1 MRFPWSTETVD
12 TFFHPTISPPKK
24 SSSAGH
30 GGFQESIS
38 RLQMLAFE
46 AQAIG
51 RAGMPT
57 VEPVELEHEIPS
69 GKLIRE
75 KLPNTAT

>member
-1 MRFPWSTETVD
+1 MIYRNSIHLLSSED
-12 TFFHPTISPPKK
+12 IRPKK
-24 SSSAGH
+24 SSNAGH
-30 GGFQESIS
+30 GGFEESIS

-57 VEPVELEHEIPS
+57 VEPVELEHAIPS
-69 GKLIRE
+69 GKLIWE
-75 KLPNTAT
+75 KTTNTAM

>member
-1 MRFPWSTETVD
+1 
-12 TFFHPTISPPKK
+12 
-24 SSSAGH
+24 
-30 GGFQESIS
+30 
-38 RLQMLAFE
+38 MLAFE

-57 VEPVELEHEIPS
+57 VKPVELEHEIPS
-69 GKLIRE
+69 GKLICE